1 MSMPSIEKKRK
12 ETGKASEESSTKEM
26 PPHNEASVPTKSLY
40 HDPLATLASAAIAA
54 EASEVSCSDTSKQ
67 ENAPC
72 DKKEKRS
79 ETGKTEKEEGK
90 SKQGDK
96 SGKMHLPPAVPP
108 TISFPRSAQGPPG
121 SYPPSYHPIPP
132 YHLHPPPPGYYHH
145 YHDGHYR
152 WAAYPGEH
160 PPPFF
165 WKHAPYPPP
174 PHMMRH
180 YREGTN
186 GAQYPAYPHAPAPP
200 PAPYGYRIDGSP
212 SRMDAP
218 SPETT
223 PCDSQRKRPNQGTPS
238 SHSTCTPN
246 LLGDSSPAKDS
257 RKILVPPDFNDVENR
272 SPSKEKAE
280 KIDSRAIFKRRASM
294 GKWTEVEDDVL
305 RQAVSD
311 FDGKSW
317 KKIASRL
324 SGRTDVQCLHRWQK
338 VLKPGLIKG
347 PWTAEE
353 DAKVIRLVKLHGN
366 KKWSFIARQLKGR
379 LGKQCRERWYNHLDP
394 DINKSEWTEDEDLVL
409 MEAHREL
416 GNRWAEIA
424 KRLPGRTDNSIK
436 NRWNS
441 TLKRILNREGGADI
455 KRKRKTSESSKEDK
469 QNSEGSVGSSGDERR
484 EPASKRSK
492 QSSSDEQAATAL
504 NRLATPKEKTSPKS
518 VASLHSDADLLLGF
532 NRGSSPRLSSVT
544 P

>member
-1 MSMPSIEKKRK
+1 MSMPSLEKDEK
-12 ETGKASEESSTKEM
+12 ETGKSSEESSTKEM
-26 PPHNEASVPTKSLY
+26 APHDKATVYTRSVLD
-40 HDPLATLASAAIAA
+40 DPLGALASAAIAA
-54 EASEVSCSDTSKQ
+54 EASEASSSDISK
-67 ENAPC
+67 EGNISSC
-72 DKKEKRS
+72 DKKEKDR
-79 ETGKTEKEEGK
+79 
-90 SKQGDK
+90 QNDK
-96 SGKMHLPPAVPP
+96 SDKKVEQPKKATPADTNPPPAVPP

-121 SYPPSYHPIPP
+121 GYPPSYHQMPS
-132 YHLHPPPPGYYHH
+132 YHTHPPPPGYYHP
-145 YHDGHYR
+145 YHDGHFR
-152 WAAYPGEH
+152 WAQYTGEQ
-160 PPPFF
+160 PPPYY

-174 PHMMRH
+174 PHVMRH
-180 YREGTN
+180 YS
-186 GAQYPAYPHAPAPP
+186 AYPHAPPPP
-200 PAPYGYRIDGSP
+200 PAPYRYRVDGSP
-212 SRMDAP
+212 SRADAP
-218 SPETT
+218 SPETAVG
-223 PCDSQRKRPNQGTPS
+223 DSQRKRMNQGTPS
-238 SHSTCTPN
+238 SHSTTCTPS
-246 LLGDSSPAKDS
+246 LLADSSPAKDS
-257 RKILVPPDFNDVENR
+257 RTVLVQPDLNEIENR
-272 SPSKEKAE
+272 SPPKEKIE

-294 GKWTEVEDDVL
+294 GKWTEEEDDLL

-311 FDGKSW
+311 FGGKSW

-441 TLKRILNREGGADI
+441 TLKRILNRDGGAGV

-469 QNSEGSVGSSGDERR
+469 QSSVGSVESSGDERR

-492 QSSSDEQAATAL
+492 QSPNEEKAATAL
-504 NRLATPKEKTSPKS
+504 SKLAARKEKASPKS

-544 P
+544 S